1 MPWAPITHQQAIRK
15 QRRGGL
21 TPTPKNYHDPAWEE
35 LRRRVLIRDPV
46 CLNCH
51 KQRSS
56 RADHIVPVSRGGK
69 DELSNLQGMCESCHN
84 SKTAT
89 EGGGFQQR
97 WEWNK

>member
-1 MPWAPITHQQAIRK
+1 MPWAPRTHQQLIR

-21 TPTPKNYHDPAWEE
+21 DSTPKNYHDPAWEE
-35 LRRRVLIRDPV
+35 LRRRVLIRDPI

-51 KQRSS
+51 KRPSS
-56 RADHIVPVSRGGK
+56 TVDHIVPVSRGGK
-69 DELSNLQGMCESCHN
+69 DEMSNFQGMCKSCHN

-97 WEWNK
+97 WVWNK